1 MDEYRDFI
9 DKFVSR
15 CVEDLNLDEDYIFNT
30 VEAMN
35 TFNEMTIVKMPAWW
49 HSDKLFKDIMRR
61 IETEKEA
68 MKKRQWMAEFD
79 LDERAEYIARWKQS
93 CAHPM
98 SLYYEDVSNVHKCS

>member
-1 MDEYRDFI
+1 MDEYRGFI

-15 CVEDLNLDEDYIFNT
+15 CVEDLNFDEDYIFNT

-61 IETEKEA
+61 IETEKEE
-68 MKKRQWMAEFD
+68 MKKQQWIAEFD
-79 LDERAEYIARWKQS
+79 LDQRAEYIARWKQS
-93 CAHPM
+93 CAAI
-98 SLYYEDVSNVHKCS
+98 LGIIYEEMPNVYKCA